1 MRGLLNWQNQ
11 RESFIKNFRESIDKH
26 SVEKDV
32 DKTEKNFQESLSGI
46 ENLSKLRPATY
57 LLDRDL
63 ISNKKLAS
71 ILLILTLDFKG
82 DLNLILTTRSKNL
95 RSHPGETALPGG
107 RVDLTD
113 DSIISAAFR
122 EANEEIGLPIDDF
135 NKFTYLTTLEPFVS
149 RYLLIVYP
157 VICLY
162 HELNSD
168 LIPKLS
174 ANQQEVSEI
183 FSIPLK
189 LILNSELKPS
199 EDDQLDRSAQQAN
212 SSVKGKRNGNDN
224 DNIRPIYSF
233 EDFAS
238 FNNTTYRHH
247 SFQHPTMPSRLSG
260 LTADVVLTTLVTA
273 YQLELDNL
281 SFGSISATGQV
292 ARKTLVEWVLSGQIS
307 PGGDRQDLVIN

>member
-57 LLDRDL
+57 LLDRD
-63 ISNKKLAS
+63 
-71 ILLILTLDFKG
+71 
-82 DLNLILTTRSKNL
+82 R
-95 RSHPGETALPGG
+95 G

-281 SFGSISATGQV
+281 SFGSISATGQ
-292 ARKTLVEWVLSGQIS
+292 IS
-307 PGGDRQDLVIN
+307 PGGDRQDLVINKK